1 MKLYIFETV
10 MARSLFLKKVNDV
23 FTAHNKQIRINVNGK
38 NLEIYFTAEDT
49 AVEDIID
56 AIYAEAIEH

>member
-1 MKLYIFETV
+1 